1 MSPHTLE
8 EQLIAYLTDAHALE
22 RQALAQLRR
31 APKLAGDEALAA
43 VLRVHES
50 ETERHEQLVRTRL
63 EAHGASPSRVKDAV
77 MEAGGLGFVLF
88 AGSQPDTPGKLAAH
102 AYSYEH
108 LELAAY
114 ELLAR
119 VAELAG
125 DADTVAVAR
134 EIRDEEAAMAC
145 RIEATFDG
153 TVAASLQAGRE
164 HDPAKLLDTYLAD
177 AHALE
182 EQALGLLDKAIE
194 IGGPPELTR
203 AYADHLEE
211 TRAHGDAL
219 ERRLAQRGARP
230 SKLKDAALRVGAVNW
245 AMFFAAQPDT
255 PGKLAAFAFAFE
267 HLEIAGY
274 EQLARVARAAGDP
287 ETVALAER
295 ILREERAAAGH
306 VADGFDVAVQ
316 GSLQALGVATA

>member
-8 EQLIAYLTDAHALE
+8 EQLTSYLTDAHAIE
-22 RQALAQLRR
+22 RQALAQLRH
-31 APKLAGDEALAA
+31 APKIAGDEALAA
-43 VLRVHES
+43 ILRVHEA
-50 ETERHEQLVRTRL
+50 ETERHERLVRERL

-77 MEAGGLGFVLF
+77 MEAGGIGFVLF
-88 AGSQPDTPGKLAAH
+88 AGAQADTPGKLAAH

-134 EIRDEEAAMAC
+134 AIRDEEATMAR

-153 TVAASLQAGRE
+153 VVAASLQAGRE
-164 HDPAKLLDTYLAD
+164 HDPAKLLDVYLAD

-182 EQALGLLDKAIE
+182 EQALGLLDKAVE

-203 AYADHLEE
+203 AYAEHLEE
-211 TRAHGDAL
+211 TRGHVEAV
-219 ERRLAQRGARP
+219 ERRLAERGASP
-230 SKLKDAALRVGAVNW
+230 SKLKDAALRLGAINW
-245 AMFFAAQPDT
+245 GAFFAAQPDT

-287 ETVALAER
+287 ETVAVAER

-306 VADGFDVAVQ
+306 VADSFDLAVT
-316 GSLQALGVATA
+316 GSLAALGVATA